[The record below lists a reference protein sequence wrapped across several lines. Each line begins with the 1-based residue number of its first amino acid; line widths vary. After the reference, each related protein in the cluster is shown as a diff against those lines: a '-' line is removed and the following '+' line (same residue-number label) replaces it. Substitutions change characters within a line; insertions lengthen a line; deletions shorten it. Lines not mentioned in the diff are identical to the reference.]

1 MCEEYLSSKEIMQKI
16 ADLKI
21 RLALQQ
27 EFEQEVDEL
36 VAEVNPADA
45 GQTRQIR
52 EMEEKVLKDIA
63 VHTGRRRRRHEQ
75 KRRFPRCARV
85 IAAVALLVMVSV
97 GSAMATIHMV
107 QICLLKLDVQTYP
120 ERTSYGLVPS
130 DEAVD
135 VPAEWKGDFYPAYIP
150 EGFEFDRCYPNDAIY
165 LDKDGR
171 CLDFSEATYGSVTN
185 LDTENANLSSVF
197 INGAD
202 ATLIEKD
209 GSVLFLSAGYLRTSM
224 WTDSVNQRCCER
236 PTVITFVGFCWKRF

>member
-36 VAEVNPADA
+36 VAEVDPAGA
-45 GQTRQIR
+45 GQSQPIR
-52 EMEEKVLKDIA
+52 EMEEKVLRDIA
-63 VHTGRRRRRHEQ
+63 VHTSRRRPQTAQ

-85 IAAVALLVMVSV
+85 AAAIALLVMVSV
-97 GSAMATIHMV
+97 GSAMTTVHMA
-107 QICLLKLDVQTYP
+107 QIGLLKLNIQTYP

-150 EGFEFDRCYPNDAIY
+150 EGFEFDRCRLNNVIY

-171 CLDFSEATYGSVTN
+171 CLDFSEETYGSITN

-197 INGAD
+197 INGAE

-209 GSVLFLSAGYLRTSM
+209 GWAAVVWSANNRLFIVDIDGGKDDALRVAASVILIK
-224 WTDSVNQRCCER
+224 Q
-236 PTVITFVGFCWKRF
+236 

>member
-36 VAEVNPADA
+36 VAEANPTDA
-45 GQTRQIR
+45 GQTQPIR
-52 EMEEKVLKDIA
+52 EMEEKVLKAIA
-63 VHTGRRRRRHEQ
+63 VHTGGRRRQREQ

-85 IAAVALLVMVSV
+85 AAAIALLVMVSV
-97 GSAMATIHMV
+97 GSAMATVHMV
-107 QICLLKLDVQTYP
+107 QIGLLKLDIQTYP
-120 ERTSYGLVPS
+120 ERASYGLVPS
-130 DEAVD
+130 EKTVE

-150 EGFEFDRCYPNDAIY
+150 EGFEFDRCRLNNVIY

-171 CLDFSEATYGSVTN
+171 CLDFSEETYGSITN

-197 INGAD
+197 INGAE
-202 ATLIEKD
+202 AALIEKD
-209 GSVLFLSAGYLRTSM
+209 SWAAVVWSANNRLFIVDIDGGKDDALRVAASVILIK
-224 WTDSVNQRCCER
+224 Q
-236 PTVITFVGFCWKRF
+236 